1 MRAVIPT
8 KLCDEE
14 LASIEA
20 PTLILMGEHEKI
32 FDPSAA
38 RERVRRV
45 APKIEV
51 DIVKNA
57 GHEVALSRRAIVNER
72 VLRFLA

>member
-20 PTLILMGEHEKI
+20 PTLILTGEHEKI
-32 FDPSAA
+32 FDPSASCDFSRSPSPRHALTRA
-38 RERVRRV
+38 R
-45 APKIEV
+45 
-51 DIVKNA
+51 
-57 GHEVALSRRAIVNER
+57 
-72 VLRFLA
+72 